1 MREPAGTL
9 TSRSETGATL
19 RFVTHRLNR
28 FGRVAPRAGLL
39 AALCLLAAACGSSK
53 TAAPTTS
60 AAAPTTSAGAQTTPS
75 ATTTAG
81 QSPNALTGEAK
92 AAATGDIPDN
102 QVYVV
107 FSNSQAGYSIKYPEG
122 WAQSGSGKIVTFFD
136 KNNLVR
142 TVVQPGGAPTLAQV
156 SAELQALKTSTPSL
170 RFQSPQRVRISGRP
184 AIKVVYTTQSAPNP
198 VTNKR
203 VQLIVDRYYLA
214 QGGKRAIVDL
224 GSPVGVDNV
233 DGYRLMVQ
241 SFRWK

>member
-1 MREPAGTL
+1 M
-9 TSRSETGATL
+9 
-19 RFVTHRLNR
+19 
-28 FGRVAPRAGLL
+28 
-39 AALCLLAAACGSSK
+39 LCLLAAACGSSK
-53 TAAPTTS
+53 TAAPSTS
-60 AAAPTTSAGAQTTPS
+60 AAAPTTPAST
-75 ATTTAG
+75 TTTA

-107 FSNSQAGYSIKYPEG
+107 FSNPRAGYSIKYPEG
-122 WAQSGSGKIVTFFD
+122 WAQSGSGKAVTFYD

-142 TVVQPGGAPTLAQV
+142 TVVQPGGLPTLAQV
-156 SAELQALKTSTPSL
+156 SAELQTLKKTTSSL
-170 RFQSPQRVRISGRP
+170 RFQPPQRVRISGRP

-203 VQLIVDRYYLA
+203 VQLTVDRYYLA

>member
-1 MREPAGTL
+1 LILFP
-9 TSRSETGATL
+9 
-19 RFVTHRLNR
+19 V
-28 FGRVAPRAGLL
+28 
-39 AALCLLAAACGSSK
+39 CLLVAACG
-53 TAAPTTS
+53 AAKQASPTTTT
-60 AAAPTTSAGAQTTPS
+60 APS
-75 ATTTAG
+75 TTTAG
-81 QSPNALTGEAK
+81 QSPNALQGEAK

-107 FSNSQAGYSIKYPEG
+107 FSNARGGYSIKYPEG
-122 WAQSGSGKIVTFFD
+122 WAQSGSGDRVTFYD

-142 TVVQPGGAPTLAQV
+142 TVIQSGGAPTLAQV
-156 SAELQALKTSTPSL
+156 STELKALKASTPSL
-170 RFQSPQRVRISGRP
+170 RFRSPQRVQVSGRS
-184 AIKVVYTTQSAPNP
+184 AIKVVYMTESAPNP

-203 VQLIVDRYYLA
+203 VQLTVDRYYLA

>member
-1 MREPAGTL
+1 MLP
-9 TSRSETGATL
+9 
-19 RFVTHRLNR
+19 
-28 FGRVAPRAGLL
+28 
-39 AALCLLAAACGSSK
+39 ALCLLLAACGSAK
-53 TAAPTTS
+53 TAAPTTP
-60 AAAPTTSAGAQTTPS
+60 ATSQTTPA
-75 ATTTAG
+75 ATTNA
-81 QSPNALTGEAK
+81 QSPNALQGEAK

-107 FSNSQAGYSIKYPEG
+107 FNDPRAGYSIKYPEG
-122 WAQSGSGKIVTFFD
+122 WAQNGSGNRVTFYD

-142 TVVQPGGAPTLAQV
+142 TVVQPGSAPTLAQV
-156 SAELQALKTSTPSL
+156 SAELNGLKASTSSL
-170 RFQSPQRVRISGRP
+170 RFQSPKRVQISGRP
-184 AIKVVYTTQSAPNP
+184 AIKVVYTTESAPNP

-203 VQLIVDRYYLA
+203 VQLTVDRYYLA

>member
-1 MREPAGTL
+1 
-9 TSRSETGATL
+9 
-19 RFVTHRLNR
+19 VK
-28 FGRVAPRAGLL
+28 RVVILL
-39 AALCLLAAACGSSK
+39 PLCLLLAACGSAK
-53 TAAPTTS
+53 TAAPPTT
-60 AAAPTTSAGAQTTPS
+60 AAAPTTPAATTGAQS
-75 ATTTAG
+75 
-81 QSPNALTGEAK
+81 SPNALQGEAK

-107 FSNSQAGYSIKYPEG
+107 YNDPRGGYSIKYPEG
-122 WAQSGSGKIVTFFD
+122 WAQSGSAKRVTFYD

-142 TVVQPGGAPTLAQV
+142 TVIQSGGAPTLAQV
-156 SAELQALKTSTPSL
+156 SAQLNALKASTPSL
-170 RFQSPQRVRISGRP
+170 RFQSPKRVQISGRP
-184 AIKVVYTTQSAPNP
+184 AIKVVYTTESAPNP

-203 VQLIVDRYYLA
+203 VQLTVDRYYLA

>member
-1 MREPAGTL
+1 
-9 TSRSETGATL
+9 
-19 RFVTHRLNR
+19 VK
-28 FGRVAPRAGLL
+28 RVLILLPLGLVV
-39 AALCLLAAACGSSK
+39 AACGASK
-53 TAAPTTS
+53 TASPPTT
-60 AAAPTTSAGAQTTPS
+60 AATPTKSSP
-75 ATTTAG
+75 TTTAP
-81 QSPNALTGEAK
+81 QSPNALQGEAK

-107 FSNSQAGYSIKYPEG
+107 FKNPRGGYSIKYPEG
-122 WAQSGSGKIVTFFD
+122 WAQSGSGNRVTFFD

-142 TVVQPGGAPTLAQV
+142 TVIQPGGAPTLAQV
-156 SAELQALKTSTPSL
+156 SAELKALEASTPSL
-170 RFQSPQRVRISGRP
+170 RFRSPQRLQISGRP
-184 AIKVVYTTQSAPNP
+184 AIKVVYTTESAPNP

-203 VQLIVDRYYLA
+203 VQLTVDRYYLA

>member
-1 MREPAGTL
+1 MTRQMKPSRET
-9 TSRSETGATL
+9 
-19 RFVTHRLNR
+19 
-28 FGRVAPRAGLL
+28 RVRVGLL
-39 AALCLLAAACGSSK
+39 VVLSLLVAACGRSK

-60 AAAPTTSAGAQTTPS
+60 TAAATTTPAATTSAA
-75 ATTTAG
+75 

-107 FSNSQAGYSIKYPEG
+107 FSNPRAGYSIKYPEG
-122 WAQSGSGKIVTFFD
+122 WAQSGSGKAVTFYD

-156 SAELQALKTSTPSL
+156 SAELKALKASTPSL
-170 RFQSPQRVRISGRP
+170 RFQPPQRIRISGRP
-184 AIKVVYTTQSAPNP
+184 AIKVVYTTESAPNP

-203 VQLIVDRYYLA
+203 VQLTVDRYYLT

-224 GSPVGVDNV
+224 GSPIGVDNV

-241 SFRWK
+241 SFKWK